1 MVFFEIRRYPDGT
14 MIQTYLIE
22 QYDLKD
28 WKEKSFNRAQ
38 AFVNTPLIFTKVTTS
53 LDAVHDCD
61 INVLTKSNN
70 KTCYYREYEH
80 GSADQGNV
88 RIQFYAIGRWK

>member
-1 MVFFEIRRYPDGT
+1 
-14 MIQTYLIE
+14 
-22 QYDLKD
+22 
-28 WKEKSFNRAQ
+28 
-38 AFVNTPLIFTKVTTS
+38 PLIFTKVTTS

>member
-1 MVFFEIRRYPDGT
+1 

-22 QYDLKD
+22 QYDLKY
-28 WKEKSFNRAQ
+28 WKEKSFNWAQ

-53 LDAVHDCD
+53 LDVVHDCD

-70 KTCYYREYEH
+70 KTCYYREYELVVQTKEMYAYNFTQS
-80 GSADQGNV
+80 GDGNN
-88 RIQFYAIGRWK
+88 GNLL